1 MSHLG
6 GSIKR
11 IATKGPSSLCRRT
24 LATEVSIPSTIAT
37 PPTGPQLSTSIILN
51 RSPLLTPKPSSF
63 ASSYNAYQYKL
74 SRALSTP
81 FPQHFYFKKGSTLQ
95 QRFHNE
101 EIDRDHKS
109 FGAGFGKGA
118 RLRLPPENYDKPLPR
133 ESEADK
139 IGDVQSLDRSGERNL
154 YLVVKTKQGIWKLP
168 QAVAA
173 SGDALHVAARKQL
186 IQQCGEAMDT
196 WIVGRQPVG
205 FYEDEEK
212 IFFFKAHIFAGQ
224 VSRDTSSDM
233 EDFAWLTKQEIA
245 DRVEEKYWTGIKD
258 MLSDV

>member
-1 MSHLG
+1 MAHLG

-11 IATKGPSSLCRRT
+11 ISSKASSSLCRRT
-24 LATEVSIPSTIAT
+24 LATEVPIPPS
-37 PPTGPQLSTSIILN
+37 GPRLSTSIILN
-51 RSPLLTPKPSSF
+51 RSPLLTPKPDSF
-63 ASSYNAYQYKL
+63 VSSYNAYQYKL

-81 FPQHFYFKKGSTLQ
+81 FPQHFYFNKGSTLQ

-118 RLRLPPENYDKPLPR
+118 RLRLPPESYDKPLPR
-133 ESEADK
+133 ESEADRT
-139 IGDVQSLDRSGERNL
+139 GDVKSLDRNGDRNL
-154 YLVVKTKQGIWKLP
+154 YLVVKNGAWKLP

-173 SGDALHVAARKQL
+173 PGDALHVAARKQL
-186 IQQCGEAMDT
+186 LQQCGEGMDT

-205 FYEDEEK
+205 FFEDEEK

-224 VSRDTSSDM
+224 VAKDASSM

-245 DRVEEKYWTGIKD
+245 NRVDEKYWSGIKD
-258 MLSDV
+258 MLLDV